1 MWVGISM
8 SLARLS
14 LQLYHLRN
22 QTEIDKLS
30 GKSKFDIILI
40 FGEVSP
46 EYRGLRQVYSL
57 YQL

>member
-1 MWVGISM
+1 MGISM

-14 LQLYHLRN
+14 LQLYHLSN
-22 QTEIDKLS
+22 LTEIDKLS